1 MLHLCYTVYSREYP
15 YLTHPELLNFQL
27 STSESNLTET
37 LRKPLPHPY
46 LSLPMPQANPN
57 LILMNFKLPKEL
69 KSEFQSECKA
79 RKAFMTSVLI
89 YLMKDYLNQKST
101 NENQ

>member
-1 MLHLCYTVYSREYP
+1 MLSCLLQRIH

-27 STSESNLTET
+27 INSESNLTVT
-37 LRKPLPHPY
+37 LRKPLLHP
-46 LSLPMPQANPN
+46 LMTQANPN
-57 LILMNFKLPKEL
+57 LTLMNFKLPKEL

-79 RKAFMTSVLI
+79 RKAFMTSILI

>member
-1 MLHLCYTVYSREYP
+1 
-15 YLTHPELLNFQL
+15 
-27 STSESNLTET
+27 
-37 LRKPLPHPY
+37 
-46 LSLPMPQANPN
+46 MPQPNPD

-79 RKAFMTSVLI
+79 RKTFMTSVLI

>member
-1 MLHLCYTVYSREYP
+1 MPLCLLQRIH
-15 YLTHPELLNFQL
+15 YLTHPEPLNFQL
-27 STSESNLTET
+27 STSESNLTVT
-37 LRKPLPHPY
+37 LRKPLPHP
-46 LSLPMPQANPN
+46 LMPQANPN

>member
-1 MLHLCYTVYSREYP
+1 
-15 YLTHPELLNFQL
+15 
-27 STSESNLTET
+27 
-37 LRKPLPHPY
+37 
-46 LSLPMPQANPN
+46 MPQANPN

>member
-1 MLHLCYTVYSREYP
+1 MLHLCSSVYSSEYP
-15 YLTHPELLNFQL
+15 YLIDPELLNL
-27 STSESNLTET
+27 YLITSESNLTVS
-37 LRKPLPHPY
+37 LSNPLLHPLMTQYHPH
-46 LSLPMPQANPN
+46 

-79 RKAFMTSVLI
+79 RKAFMTSALI